1 MTDRVNEAFRRLL
14 VDAKNGGQAKV
25 DALVAISQRVVSVA
39 TWGPDDS
46 TGYRTLTNANGE
58 TALPVFTEVS
68 ELERAADQ
76 FGWRGADGVASHR
89 EIGAR
94 AAFNYAV
101 AQNLHYV
108 VVDIGSPH
116 SLDIDRDELASL
128 VSPAARRESTGPF
141 AAVGRVSSSIMAAVK
156 PTPTPGSVRSPI
168 EPPAGPMD
176 HTKEARAAAARG
188 ATLTASAADDAAAV
202 TTFGSGTSVSVHKLQ
217 DPPSDALLDAVSDVL
232 RGYPEIEWA
241 AITAIA
247 RGPAAPVP
255 TIGLKVDTAFRQRVN
270 EIVQRVRVAGDAVG
284 ATLDVLLL
292 DDPAVMRTVRTEAKV
307 FYPWRR

>member
-1 MTDRVNEAFRRLL
+1 LTDRANEAFRRLL
-14 VDAKNGGQAKV
+14 VDAKAGGQAKV
-25 DALVAISQRVVSVA
+25 DALVAISQRVLSVA

-46 TGYRTLTNANGE
+46 AGYRTLTNANGE
-58 TALPVFTEVS
+58 TALPVFTNAS

-76 FGWRGADGVASHR
+76 FGWRDGAGAVSSR
-89 EIGAR
+89 EVGAR

-108 VVDIGSPH
+108 VIDIASSH
-116 SLDIDRDELASL
+116 SLDVDRDELASL
-128 VSPAARRESTGPF
+128 VSAAARRESTGPF
-141 AAVGRVSSSIMAAVK
+141 AAVGRVSSTIMAAVK
-156 PTPTPGSVRSPI
+156 PTPQAGSPR
-168 EPPAGPMD
+168 GPMD

-188 ATLTASAADDAAAV
+188 ATLTASSIDDAAAI
-202 TTFGSGTSVSVHKLQ
+202 TTFGSGTSVAVHKLK
-217 DPPSDALLDAVSDVL
+217 DPPTDALLDAVSDVL
-232 RGYPEIEWA
+232 RSYPEVEWA

-270 EIVQRVRVAGDAVG
+270 EIVQRVRVAGEGVG

-292 DDPAVMRTVRTEAKV
+292 DDPGVMRTVRTEAKI